1 MYAHLLAKWHY
12 FLPVCWPWPALS
24 LSQLLVPTLAADSS
38 AKQNQSQTRRHR
50 NLKIKCCLCSNF
62 LSLSEESMNLFGM
75 YMNIHDCH
83 LRHMPSSRKT
93 NLGIEIELKNFE
105 IFAKSFGAKA
115 HDDILL
121 QGRLL
126 RSPHEEHLVFSW
138 LSWVTTFSSD
148 FLYLSIFFYIF
159 LGCFMMSLHS
169 SVFHGSQNQRSWL
182 RCCDTHLRPLP
193 RRPRRAQ
200 KNIEKGR
207 NRTRCDSTTPTFS
220 IRWLG
225 LRSQL
230 RISLRSSASRLTEP
244 EKISQQN
251 TSEMH
256 WNALKCNKICEDQK
270 QKKRCCCFFLA
281 RQLALRQRELC
292 SREGAASSRPGFRM
306 RLEISLI
313 ESLYIFVCLL
323 TWYSSSSSSIHHV
336 YHFYGALFDVFDAYW
351 LDSGLVVP
359 ALWIAQS
366 ARMAHGRWVCALDQ
380 PAWAPWLKNSSWI
393 QRHAWNFVKSSST
406 NITESHPSEWQQIY
420 ATMQQRCIRFDQSS
434 GSNTS
439 TSTSPERRY
448 HPGTAVRPTGSGR
461 APEHRPAG
469 PGGPDPTT
477 RVAASV
483 RVGFFGCFWFG
494 RHGFSDFHSECRLST
509 ATGLPAIFKCFFFKA
524 LGERHCS

>member
-62 LSLSEESMNLFGM
+62 LSLSEECMNLYGMSMNI
-75 YMNIHDCH
+75 YDRN

-105 IFAKSFGAKA
+105 IFAKSFSAKA

-159 LGCFMMSLHS
+159 LGCFMMSLHF
-169 SVFHGSQNQRSWL
+169 SVFRGSQNQRSWL

-220 IRWLG
+220 IRWLSCAASFG
-225 LRSQL
+225 SLCEAQHLASQNPKK
-230 RISLRSSASRLTEP
+230 SLN
-244 EKISQQN
+244 KIRVKCI
-251 TSEMH
+251 EMH
-256 WNALKCNKICEDQK
+256 WNATKFVKIRNK
-270 QKKRCCCFFLA
+270 KKGVAVFFLPGNWHSDNVSCVPVKGQHPHDPA
-281 RQLALRQRELC
+281 FGCGLRFL
-292 SREGAASSRPGFRM
+292 
-306 RLEISLI
+306 
-313 ESLYIFVCLL
+313 
-323 TWYSSSSSSIHHV
+323 
-336 YHFYGALFDVFDAYW
+336 
-351 LDSGLVVP
+351 
-359 ALWIAQS
+359 
-366 ARMAHGRWVCALDQ
+366 
-380 PAWAPWLKNSSWI
+380 WLKVFTSL
-393 QRHAWNFVKSSST
+393 FV
-406 NITESHPSEWQQIY
+406 Y
-420 ATMQQRCIRFDQSS
+420 
-434 GSNTS
+434 
-439 TSTSPERRY
+439 
-448 HPGTAVRPTGSGR
+448 
-461 APEHRPAG
+461 
-469 PGGPDPTT
+469 
-477 RVAASV
+477 
-483 RVGFFGCFWFG
+483 
-494 RHGFSDFHSECRLST
+494 
-509 ATGLPAIFKCFFFKA
+509 
-524 LGERHCS
+524 

>member
-159 LGCFMMSLHS
+159 LGCFMMSLHF

-225 LRSQL
+225 CAASFGSLCEAQHLASQNPKK
-230 RISLRSSASRLTEP
+230 SL
-244 EKISQQN
+244 N
-251 TSEMH
+251 TIRVKCIEMH
-256 WNALKCNKICEDQK
+256 WNATKFVKIRNKKKVLLFFSCQATGTPTTWVVFPWRGSILTTRLSDAAWDFFDWKSLHLCLSINMIFIIFLIDSSCISFLWCSLRCLRCLLVGLWPCCASTLDSTERSHGPWPVGVRTGSTSLGPMAQK
-270 QKKRCCCFFLA
+270 FKLNPKTCMKFREIFIHQHHRITSIRMAANLCSNATKMYQIWSEQWIQYIHFHITRTEIPP
-281 RQLALRQRELC
+281 RHSRPSNRQRKGAGTSA
-292 SREGAASSRPGFRM
+292 SRARRSWPHDTSRG
-306 RLEISLI
+306 E
-313 ESLYIFVCLL
+313 C
-323 TWYSSSSSSIHHV
+323 
-336 YHFYGALFDVFDAYW
+336 
-351 LDSGLVVP
+351 
-359 ALWIAQS
+359 
-366 ARMAHGRWVCALDQ
+366 
-380 PAWAPWLKNSSWI
+380 SSWVFWMFLVWKTWI
-393 QRHAWNFVKSSST
+393 
-406 NITESHPSEWQQIY
+406 
-420 ATMQQRCIRFDQSS
+420 
-434 GSNTS
+434 
-439 TSTSPERRY
+439 
-448 HPGTAVRPTGSGR
+448 
-461 APEHRPAG
+461 
-469 PGGPDPTT
+469 
-477 RVAASV
+477 
-483 RVGFFGCFWFG
+483 FWFSF
-494 RHGFSDFHSECRLST
+494 RV
-509 ATGLPAIFKCFFFKA
+509 
-524 LGERHCS
+524 

>member
-1 MYAHLLAKWHY
+1 MNHFWNVHEYPWLSSEAHAQLQEDQPRNRDRAEELRNFRKILRRQGTRWH
-12 FLPVCWPWPALS
+12 
-24 LSQLLVPTLAADSS
+24 TS
-38 AKQNQSQTRRHR
+38 AR
-50 NLKIKCCLCSNF
+50 
-62 LSLSEESMNLFGM
+62 
-75 YMNIHDCH
+75 
-83 LRHMPSSRKT
+83 PSSPFPARRAPCFFMT
-93 NLGIEIELKNFE
+93 LVSHHIQLWLPI
-105 IFAKSFGAKA
+105 SFY
-115 HDDILL
+115 L
-121 QGRLL
+121 
-126 RSPHEEHLVFSW
+126 
-138 LSWVTTFSSD
+138 
-148 FLYLSIFFYIF
+148 FLYLSWMFHDVSAFFCISWIPKSKE
-159 LGCFMMSLHS
+159 LTPLLRHAS
-169 SVFHGSQNQRSWL
+169 SAASSASQTCPEKHRE
-182 RCCDTHLRPLP
+182 
-193 RRPRRAQ
+193 RAQ
-200 KNIEKGR
+200 PDALR
-207 NRTRCDSTTPTFS
+207 LDHSHFFDSVA
-220 IRWLG
+220 R

-244 EKISQQN
+244 EKIPQQN